1 MRTDH
6 KERPA
11 KRLYDK
17 RYDDVMEMADYMTY
31 KWSVGAYS
39 FKIDPFNEHPD
50 MNETWGDQRP
60 DGPDHMEIAF
70 LLKRPVY
77 HV

>member
-1 MRTDH
+1 
-6 KERPA
+6 
-11 KRLYDK
+11 
-17 RYDDVMEMADYMTY
+17 MEMADYMTY